1 MLKQVNKEEN
11 YHKFF
16 LNLGNELKIDI
27 VAQLEKGEKTVS
39 ELSNVLNVK
48 RSTVSHALL
57 DLEKCSFVFVEKNGR
72 KRVYHLNKDTVLP
85 LLKLADA
92 HVQKYCKYCE
102 RC

>member
-1 MLKQVNKEEN
+1 MLKQITKEEN

-16 LNLGNELKIDI
+16 LNLGNPLKIDI
-27 VAQLEKGEKTVS
+27 VAELEKGEKTVT
-39 ELSNVLNVK
+39 ELSKILK
-48 RSTVSHALL
+48 KERSTVSHALL
-57 DLEKCSFVFVEKNGR
+57 ELRKCSFVFVEKNGR

-85 LLKLADA
+85 LLKMADA